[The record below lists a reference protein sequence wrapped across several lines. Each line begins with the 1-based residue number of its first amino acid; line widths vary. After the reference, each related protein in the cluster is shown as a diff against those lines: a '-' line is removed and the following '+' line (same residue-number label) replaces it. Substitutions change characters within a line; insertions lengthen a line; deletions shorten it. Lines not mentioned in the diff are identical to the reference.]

1 MSRTFF
7 SDRGKAYASL
17 VGSTLRKVEREKDRL
32 RVSGGKSYAI
42 DERVLE
48 EAASEGAEVLEIVEK
63 TISGGKRI
71 FRIPLRDIYRLGRR
85 LTIAGI
91 SRLAVHL
98 AACELVSGL
107 EEPWRLADRE
117 ELLQAEAR
125 REEVAAIRAE
135 QGLLFSDEEK
145 SFWRTRLQHETQAP

>member
-1 MSRTFF
+1 MRCFHNENG
-7 SDRGKAYASL
+7 RVYASL
-17 VGSTLRKVEREKDRL
+17 EGNVLRKSEREKDRL

-48 EAASEGAEVLEIVEK
+48 EAATEGAEVLEIVEK
-63 TISGGKRI
+63 AISGGKRI

-91 SRLAVHL
+91 SRVTVPL
-98 AACELVSGL
+98 AACELISGL

-117 ELLQAEAR
+117 ELLQTEAR

-135 QGLLFSDEEK
+135 QGMLFSDEGK
-145 SFWRTRLQHETQAP
+145 TYWRIRLQHET